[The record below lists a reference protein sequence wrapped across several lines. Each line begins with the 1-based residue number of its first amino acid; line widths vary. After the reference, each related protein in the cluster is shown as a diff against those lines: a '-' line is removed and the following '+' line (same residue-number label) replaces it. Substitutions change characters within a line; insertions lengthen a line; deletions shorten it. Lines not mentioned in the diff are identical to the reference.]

1 MSLVIFV
8 IICCLMLY
16 FCYYIEAL
24 LVQVNEFN
32 RRKTFNNFNLLNYF
46 IIKGSM
52 QAIQG
57 GLFR

>member
-1 MSLVIFV
+1 
-8 IICCLMLY
+8 MLY